1 MDMRIPSSRRGTL
14 SRTLSILLSAV
25 LMLGVIAPPSTA
37 FAALDPNFTLSVSPA
52 IAGKTTYWTGESATL
67 YVDITS
73 SSPTAVFSDGTL
85 RITLP
90 STYVSSVFPSPIQS
104 GTLQTTQNVGGE
116 LGHHL

>member
-52 IAGKTTYWTGESATL
+52 IAGKTTYWTGEPVTL